1 MASPRNE
8 KYLEKIYYDVVKQG
22 YSSVTDI
29 AISLN
34 VSVSSVTK
42 MVRKLSDE
50 EYLEYKRYGKIQ
62 MTEKGMIK
70 GEKLAYDY
78 QVLEAFF
85 QLIGMDQ
92 KHIPHEISCIKY
104 HLSGNAIAKIRT
116 YMSGIIKNAEI
127 R

>member
-1 MASPRNE
+1 MASPCKE

-22 YSSVTDI
+22 YSSVTDS

-50 EYLEYKRYGKIQ
+50 EYLEYKRYGKIR
-62 MTEKGMIK
+62 MTEIGMIK

-78 QVLEAFF
+78 QVL
-85 QLIGMDQ
+85 
-92 KHIPHEISCIKY
+92 
-104 HLSGNAIAKIRT
+104 
-116 YMSGIIKNAEI
+116 
-127 R
+127 